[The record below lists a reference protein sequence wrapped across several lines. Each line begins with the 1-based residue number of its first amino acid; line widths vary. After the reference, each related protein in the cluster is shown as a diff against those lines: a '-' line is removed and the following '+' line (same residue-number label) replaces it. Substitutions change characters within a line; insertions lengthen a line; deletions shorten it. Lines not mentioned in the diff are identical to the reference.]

1 MTDGINRPDDGLG
14 ERLRELDASDASG
27 ASGAGGGGEQMDRLF
42 ADMKAKCD
50 KSDRTI
56 RGYLKSRSTMTRRL
70 IVLTVFGALA
80 FAGWFA
86 FPLIGDEAR
95 TVPWTASL
103 ATFCVLLV
111 IAMFMVTR
119 PVHLPALPQW
129 QSVCLAC
136 IAVGATV
143 LAAFWPYP
151 VAQAAA
157 HDHTGGVMVG
167 ACMGAGLLL
176 GVPVY
181 ALLRLVDRGNAF
193 GSLVAASAAGLAG
206 NFVLKAHC
214 SVPGTS
220 HELMGH
226 ASVALVFVVGMGLVH
241 RITRIP
247 A

>member
-1 MTDGINRPDDGLG
+1 MTSGSNRPEDGLG
-14 ERLRELDASDASG
+14 ERLRELDAADTPQS
-27 ASGAGGGGEQMDRLF
+27 GEQMDRMF
-42 ADMKAKCD
+42 TDMKARCD
-50 KSDRTI
+50 KSDRTF
-56 RGYLKSRSTMTRRL
+56 RGFLRSRSTMLRRL
-70 IVLTVFGALA
+70 IVLSVFSILA
-80 FAGWFA
+80 IVGWFA
-86 FPLIGDEAR
+86 FPLVGDQAR

-103 ATFCVLLV
+103 VTFCVLLV
-111 IAMFMVTR
+111 VAMFMVTR
-119 PVHLPALPQW
+119 PLHLPALPRW
-129 QSVCLAC
+129 QSMCLVC

-151 VAQAAA
+151 AAQAAT
-157 HDHTGGVMVG
+157 HDHTGGIMVG

-220 HELMGH
+220 HELLGH
-226 ASVALVFVVGMGLVH
+226 ASVALVFVVGLGLVH
-241 RITRIP
+241 RITQKRT
-247 A
+247 